1 MGLVNKRIAS
11 CGEAIADLCDGA
23 TVMVGGFGSAGLPDG
38 LIAAVLAHGARDLT
52 VISNNAGYDGEG
64 VASLIEAG
72 RMRKLVCSYPLTA
85 GATVFRDAYRRGE
98 VELEL
103 VAQGTL
109 VERIRCAGAGLGGF
123 YCPITAGTILAEG
136 KDTREING
144 VLHVLELPLH
154 ADFALIR
161 GRHADRLGNLDYH
174 LAGRNFNPIMA
185 TAASVVVA
193 EVDAMVEAGA
203 MNPEHI
209 VTPGI
214 FVHRVVTAKANS
226 QQAGSQS

>member
-1 MGLVNKRIAS
+1 MVNKQVGS
-11 CGEAIADLCDGA
+11 CGEALHGLHDGA
-23 TVMVGGFGSAGLPDG
+23 TVMVGGFGSAGLPGG
-38 LIAAVLAHGARDLT
+38 LIGAVLAHGARDLT

-72 RMRKLVCSYPLTA
+72 RVRKLVCSYPLTA
-85 GATVFRDAYRRGE
+85 GATAFRDAYRRGE
-98 VELEL
+98 IELEL

-136 KDTREING
+136 KDTREIKG
-144 VLHVLELPLH
+144 VQHVLELPLH

-161 GRHADRLGNLDYH
+161 GRHADRLGNLDYQ
-174 LAGRNFNPIMA
+174 LAGRNFNPVMA
-185 TAASVVVA
+185 TAARVVVA
-193 EVDAMVEAGA
+193 EVDGMVEAGA
-203 MNPEHI
+203 LDPERI

-214 FVHRVVTAKANS
+214 FVHRVVVTAAATQN
-226 QQAGSQS
+226 GSAQ

>member
-1 MGLVNKRIAS
+1 MALTNKEVAGCSEAVAGLH
-11 CGEAIADLCDGA
+11 DGA
-23 TVMVGGFGSAGLPDG
+23 ILMVGGFGSAGLPRG
-38 LIAAVLAHGARDLT
+38 LIDAVLAHGARDLT

-72 RMRKLVCSYPLTA
+72 RVRKLVCSYPLTA
-85 GATVFRDAYRRGE
+85 GATAFRDAYRRGE

-123 YCPITAGTILAEG
+123 YCPITAGTVLAEG

-144 VLHVLELPLH
+144 VQHVLELPLH

-174 LAGRNFNPIMA
+174 LAGRNFNPVMA
-185 TAASVVVA
+185 TAARMVVA

-203 MNPEHI
+203 MHPEHI

-214 FVHRVVTAKANS
+214 FVHRVVRAVAAER
-226 QQAGSQS
+226 AGSAK